1 MTKKVLSFILVAVLA
16 MTIFVGCA
24 KDEGPKTDEPKKG
37 EEKTS
42 EEVTGGEL
50 KDGKYLVKLPVS
62 DHMNYPMATM
72 EVKDGEISSFDYN
85 EYFADT
91 GEAKNQ
97 DNYNYEE
104 GLEVIKN
111 LNEQFID
118 KKDVEKIDYDAV
130 SGATHTKESFKE
142 AVASLIEKAEKG
154 EVYEPTYKDGEYEA
168 KADEASHG
176 WLSEIKIVVKEGTIV
191 GVDFKDVAV
200 EDMEGE
206 KVILDKETNEPVME
220 DEETPKTEPTD
231 IKKGDVKSLEN
242 YSYLPH
248 FDTIKELTKQ
258 IIDNNG
264 IEDLELDGISG
275 ATNTKNTFIELAKKA
290 LESAK

>member
-1 MTKKVLSFILVAVLA
+1 MTKKVLSLILIGVLA

-24 KDEGPKTDEPKKG
+24 KDEAPKTDEPKEG

-42 EEVTGGEL
+42 EEATGGEL
-50 KDGKYLVKLPVS
+50 KDGNYLVKLPVS

-72 EVKDGEISSFDYN
+72 EVKNGEISSFDYN
-85 EYFADT
+85 EYLADS
-91 GEAKNQ
+91 GEAKNP
-97 DNYNYEE
+97 DNYSYEE

-111 LNEQFID
+111 LNEQFMD
-118 KKDVEKIDYDAV
+118 KKDVESIDYDAV

-142 AVASLIEKAEKG
+142 VVASLIEKAEKG
-154 EVYEPTYKDGEYEA
+154 EVYEPAYKDGEYEA
-168 KADEASHG
+168 KAGEESHG

-206 KVILDKETNEPVME
+206 KVVLDEETKEPVME
-220 DEETPKTEPTD
+220 DEETPKTEPTN

-242 YSYLPH
+242 YSYLPS

-275 ATNTKNTFIELAKKA
+275 ATNTKNILIELATKA
-290 LESAK
+290 LEDAK